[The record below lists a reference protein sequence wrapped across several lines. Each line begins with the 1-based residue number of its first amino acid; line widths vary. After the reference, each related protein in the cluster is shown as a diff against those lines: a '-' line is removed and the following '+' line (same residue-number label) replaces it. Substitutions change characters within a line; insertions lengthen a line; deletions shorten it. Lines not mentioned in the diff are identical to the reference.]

1 MILKSKRKQM
11 NERAWPALPS
21 EADGLPQERGA
32 EDGEQQAQGVP
43 HGHEHGALRRP
54 GKAPAGRRR
63 SLEGR
68 RPPRRPHADGLRAT
82 RSASAA
88 GEGLRATPSAPPAG
102 RRCRSLGGRR
112 PLRAPFALAA
122 PRPPAGIR
130 SASAGIPRGEEVQ
143 EGRDI
148 QREERRKRE
157 EGGGRKETCGWK
169 IKDGG

>member
-1 MILKSKRKQM
+1 MK
-11 NERAWPALPS
+11 EH
-21 EADGLPQERGA
+21 GLPCLPRKTVSPKSEEQRTVSSRLKGFHMATNTGLSSGRGKPQRA
-32 EDGEQQAQGVP
+32 GDAP
-43 HGHEHGALRRP
+43 LRAGALRVARMLTASAPPARRRRP
-54 GKAPAGRRR
+54 GKA
-63 SLEGR
+63 
-68 RPPRRPHADGLRAT
+68 
-82 RSASAA
+82 
-88 GEGLRATPSAPPAG
+88 SAP
-102 RRCRSLGGRR
+102 R
-112 PLRAPFALAA
+112 PLRRPQAGGAAALGGPFALAA